1 MHKTLDLAQTPYV
14 FYTLLPVW
22 LSFRK
27 LASVG
32 RRHTLCQVLA
42 FSGWLLSDFA
52 MCMAFSVGI
61 YSLSFSIVFQNCLN
75 SIIFGSFI
83 FNNPF
88 PDSNLLIS
96 VSSLYLLLG
105 VPKNEVSIL

>member
-1 MHKTLDLAQTPYV
+1 LEVTLSTVGIRIVADCVSRIFQFTTNVFADYNLHIYYNFGYY

-42 FSGWLLSDFA
+42 LA
-52 MCMAFSVGI
+52 VG
-61 YSLSFSIVFQNCLN
+61 F
-75 SIIFGSFI
+75 
-83 FNNPF
+83 
-88 PDSNLLIS
+88 
-96 VSSLYLLLG
+96 
-105 VPKNEVSIL
+105 